1 MISASIPGISR
12 ITSPGCPAPKR
23 GGILPRYVFCI
34 LPPLFTVSCV
44 KKEFDQRVTAQ
55 ITSVA
60 DQTKEIANLIDSP
73 GSYPVQWKTALK
85 LLEERNLNLKRSRD
99 RAEDI
104 LRERN
109 EQWKDWIPRPSVY
122 GNLNSS
128 LTELG
133 NLSLSDFN
141 AALVAP
147 LSIPNPLTERA
158 RAFENALSYLESKD
172 SMEVTYRREVI
183 SLYQIY
189 SRMSK
194 LEENRTSSLEGDVKS
209 VSNALGQ
216 LDAKASN
223 SAAVE
228 ALQSQLIQILNLPGS
243 KPLPVS
249 SSRPNI
255 DYEGKFRKFVPGRNY
270 GMLAVRLSAYRIEGA
285 LLREK
290 GIKLRKWPNLSL
302 SSSIPA
308 LYDTQGNRDFTDTGQ
323 IALFGGLTK
332 SYDLAGAD
340 VDSVKSAKEN
350 TEFVKQNLRLQLD
363 RDTRQWN
370 RLQQQYEGLM
380 IKKKIAT
387 ERLAKIRKGSPV
399 ASAAVDLLVVR
410 EATGALAQ
418 LEQLKEQLD
427 LEIWT
432 WDDSAWK

>member
-1 MISASIPGISR
+1 
-12 ITSPGCPAPKR
+12 
-23 GGILPRYVFCI
+23 
-34 LPPLFTVSCV
+34 
-44 KKEFDQRVTAQ
+44 
-55 ITSVA
+55 
-60 DQTKEIANLIDSP
+60 
-73 GSYPVQWKTALK
+73 
-85 LLEERNLNLKRSRD
+85 
-99 RAEDI
+99 
-104 LRERN
+104 
-109 EQWKDWIPRPSVY
+109 
-122 GNLNSS
+122 
-128 LTELG
+128 
-133 NLSLSDFN
+133 
-141 AALVAP
+141 
-147 LSIPNPLTERA
+147 
-158 RAFENALSYLESKD
+158 
-172 SMEVTYRREVI
+172 
-183 SLYQIY
+183 
-189 SRMSK
+189 MSK
-194 LEENRTSSLEGDVKS
+194 LEETRTSSLDGDVKS

-216 LDAKASN
+216 LEAKASDN
-223 SAAVE
+223 AAVE
-228 ALQSQLIQILNLPGS
+228 ALQSQLVQILNLPGS

-308 LYDTQGNRDFTDTGQ
+308 LYDTQGNRDITDTGQ

-350 TEFVKQNLRLQLD
+350 TEFVKENLRLQLD

-399 ASAAVDLLVVR
+399 ASAAVDLSVVR

-432 WDDSAWK
+432 WDDGAWK